1 MPGTISTKRTV
12 LCLFLFLAGCKTVG
26 GLDQDGLSND
36 QRLAE
41 RIPISVDARVVEGSR
56 LSFDADLRLG
66 YNLSWDKK
74 SGKTFYLECS
84 FAARGKD
91 LLAAAKD
98 EAMQTLKGTFKTVAT
113 DDGKNLGAAL
123 SRDVASKLDISV
135 NNFQHRLRCGER
147 IDDEHHCEYRVSVE
161 FGGVFSQPS
170 AESRTLWAERVFT
183 HKHPAPLSGPTS
195 CDRYFELASNGV
207 RSTTKEAIEFF
218 GKMIRSDL
226 NRQTPVQSSTT
237 PRPAGGVSGSEA
249 PVQAE
254 TVFMSPAEPWAPPDL
269 AAVRKVPGRYLVQ
282 VVDARA
288 FVNGLPRVFSVSH
301 MPTKSS
307 KTDVSC
313 AVSLEADKFGKSAE
327 AFSRSHYESMF
338 DEVVFAYARNRELKR
353 GVDGFDGISRLEFM
367 RWQPDVTCDVSAGGR
382 TCLDTGHLSVKH
394 SYRLPNGSI
403 ESMVTQVDL
412 RKFDVDMQS
421 ASCGNIA
428 AALADKIA
436 DGVRATIRESV
447 RHFADEIRRTGAV
460 RSN

>member
-1 MPGTISTKRTV
+1 M
-12 LCLFLFLAGCKTVG
+12 CLFLFLAGCKTVG

-218 GKMIRSDL
+218 GKTIRSDL

-269 AAVRKVPGRYLVQ
+269 A
-282 VVDARA
+282 
-288 FVNGLPRVFSVSH
+288 
-301 MPTKSS
+301 
-307 KTDVSC
+307 
-313 AVSLEADKFGKSAE
+313 
-327 AFSRSHYESMF
+327 
-338 DEVVFAYARNRELKR
+338 
-353 GVDGFDGISRLEFM
+353 
-367 RWQPDVTCDVSAGGR
+367 
-382 TCLDTGHLSVKH
+382 
-394 SYRLPNGSI
+394 
-403 ESMVTQVDL
+403 
-412 RKFDVDMQS
+412 
-421 ASCGNIA
+421 
-428 AALADKIA
+428 
-436 DGVRATIRESV
+436 
-447 RHFADEIRRTGAV
+447 
-460 RSN
+460 